1 MCVGGTPAAPAPAAR
16 LPEAPQA
23 PTAPTGAG
31 GMSADE
37 RRRRAAAG
45 QGRAGSILTGPRGI
59 EGGGATKAKS
69 LLGE

>member
-1 MCVGGTPAAPAPAAR
+1 MCTGTPSAPPPAAR

-23 PTAPTGAG
+23 PAAPTGPG
-31 GMSADE
+31 GLSADE

-45 QGRAGSILTGPRGI
+45 GGRAGSILTGPPGI
-59 EGGGATKAKS
+59 QDGATKAKS